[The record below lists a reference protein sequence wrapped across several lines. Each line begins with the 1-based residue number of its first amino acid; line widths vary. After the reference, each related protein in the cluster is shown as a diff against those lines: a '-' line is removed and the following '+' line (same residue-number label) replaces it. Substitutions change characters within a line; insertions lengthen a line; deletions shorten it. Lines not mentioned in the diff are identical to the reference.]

1 MRKELRDYQIRGITE
16 IRQAYIDG
24 LLDES
29 RNYDAGFAVL
39 YQGACGSGK
48 TVIFA
53 YISENASRK
62 NKRIL
67 ILVPRKELLL
77 QGSKALDDS
86 GVDHGIIAPK
96 HEQTNQLIQIASKD
110 TLIRRLDSIEY
121 PDMIIVDECHRIR
134 GATYADIIKRFPKA
148 DLLGVTATPIRLDGK
163 SLGRKSGG
171 FFDVLIK
178 GPTPKE
184 LIAKGYLA
192 EPIVYSLP
200 STVDFNQLNLKLGD
214 FDKKESAKLM
224 GESKIY
230 GNCIEH
236 YKKICPNAPA
246 IAFTISIKE
255 AEEVAKKFNDAGIP
269 AMSID
274 GKMSDDK
281 RKYALDCLR
290 NDEIKVLTS
299 CELVSEGLDIPKVTC
314 AIGLRPTA
322 SLRVFAQQS
331 GRPLRPYPGKEYCYI
346 LDHVGNVLRH
356 GSPIADRDWQLDVD
370 MKPNKGKA
378 PIIRDF
384 WICDMCYAS
393 NDISADIC
401 AQCGEGRKVNSRQ
414 IKEIEGELQR
424 IKEEEMEVQD
434 KIRKKN
440 ERKQA
445 RTLEDLQR
453 IEKERGYKRGWAEIV
468 FNARGGM

>member
-1 MRKELRDYQIRGITE
+1 MRKELRDYQIQTITD
-16 IRQAYIDG
+16 IRNAYINDYRAP
-24 LLDES
+24 LLVS
-29 RNYDAGFAVL
+29 P
-39 YQGACGSGK
+39 CGSGK
-48 TVIFA
+48 TVCYA
-53 YISENASRK
+53 YIAENASRK

-67 ILVPRKELLL
+67 ILVHRKELLM
-77 QGSKALDDS
+77 QGSEALDDS
-86 GVDHGIIAPK
+86 GVPHGIIAPK
-96 HEQTNQLIQIASKD
+96 HKQTNEPIQIASKD
-110 TLIRRLDSIEY
+110 TLCRRLDSIEC
-121 PDMIIVDECHRIR
+121 PDMIIIDECHRTASR
-134 GATYADIIKRFPKA
+134 TFADIINYLDKA
-148 DLLGVTATPIRLDGK
+148 LLLGVTATPTRLDGK
-163 SLGRKSGG
+163 SLGKKSGG

-192 EPIVYSLP
+192 QPIVYSLP
-200 STVDFNQLNLKLGD
+200 SQVDFNQLNLKFGD

-224 GESKIY
+224 GQSKIY
-230 GNCIEH
+230 GNSIEH
-236 YKKICPNAPA
+236 YNRICPGAPA
-246 IAFTISIKE
+246 IAFTISIAE
-255 AEEVAKKFNDAGIP
+255 AEAVAQKFNDAGIP

-274 GKMSDDK
+274 GKMSDSK
-281 RKYALDCLR
+281 RKYVLDCLR

-322 SLRVFAQQS
+322 SLNVFTQQS
-331 GRPLRPYPGKEYCYI
+331 GRPLRPYPGKEFCYI

-384 WICDMCYAS
+384 WICDKCYAS
-393 NDISADIC
+393 NDMSADVC

-424 IKEEEMEVQD
+424 IEDEEMERQE
-434 KIRKKN
+434 KMRKKN
-440 ERKQA
+440 ERKRAQ
-445 RTLEDLQR
+445 TLEDLQR
-453 IEKERGYKRGWAEIV
+453 IGRERGYKRGWAEIV
-468 FNARGGM
+468 FNARRGI